1 MEPYTASEKAKIAA
15 GAIAALVA
23 TGMLFVIAMSLLLP

>member
-1 MEPYTASEKAKIAA
+1 MEPYTANEKVKIAA

-23 TGMLFVIAMSLLLP
+23 TGMLFVITMSLLLP